1 MTTTPAEELAGQVA
15 IITGGGTGI
24 GAAAARL
31 MAASGADLVLAARKV
46 ERLVAVAEEITAM
59 GRRCLVV
66 PTDMRN
72 EDEIQHLV
80 DRTIDEF
87 GRIEIVVNNAG
98 GSYLFPIE
106 STPLDKWDN
115 SFALNV
121 RAPFILTQLAG
132 EHMLAASKG
141 VFVNISSA
149 AGLVGVVGGAAYS
162 SAKAGLQMFTRVV
175 AKEWGPRG
183 IRANAIAVGAVASE
197 GALRSWKRAGIYDRL
212 IDNAGQPED
221 IANAILYLAT
231 DRSKFMNGETI
242 ALTGGPVD

>member
-1 MTTTPAEELAGQVA
+1 MVASSEELSGSIA

-31 MAASGADLVLAARKV
+31 LAGAGADLVLAARKV
-46 ERLVAVAEEITAM
+46 DRLEAVAEEVVAL

-66 PTDMRN
+66 PTDVRN
-72 EDEIQHLV
+72 SDEIAQLV
-80 DRTIDEF
+80 DRTMESFARID
-87 GRIEIVVNNAG
+87 IVVNNAG
-98 GSYLFPIE
+98 GSYLFPLE
-106 STPLDKWDN
+106 TTPLDKWDN
-115 SFALNV
+115 SVALNL

-132 EHMLAASKG
+132 AHMLAAGHG

-149 AGLVGVVGGAAYS
+149 AGRVGVVGGAAYS
-162 SAKAGLQMFTRVV
+162 SAKAGLQMLTRVV

-197 GALRSWKRAGIYDRL
+197 GALRSWKRAGIYDSI
-212 IDNAGQPED
+212 IDGAGQPED
-221 IANAILYLAT
+221 IANGILYLAT

-242 ALTGGPVD
+242 SLTGSPLG